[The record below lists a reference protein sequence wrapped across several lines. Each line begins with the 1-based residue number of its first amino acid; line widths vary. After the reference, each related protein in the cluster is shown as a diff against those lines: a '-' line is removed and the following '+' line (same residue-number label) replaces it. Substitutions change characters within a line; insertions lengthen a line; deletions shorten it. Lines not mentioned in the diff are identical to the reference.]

1 MDSLILFIAV
11 LFLSFSN
18 GSNDNFKGVATLFGS
33 ATTDYRKAI
42 NWATA
47 TTFLGSVASI
57 LLASTLVENFSGKGL
72 VPDEFV
78 LLPDFAISIALG
90 AALTVYIAT
99 KIGMPVSTTHS
110 LVGALTGA
118 ALIAVGMS
126 FNVAKLAGT
135 FLIPLIVSPLIAA
148 VLSLVTYL
156 VFRKTRI
163 QIGVTK
169 ETCICIGDEYIPVAE
184 NVEGSGIIKFNRSS
198 GHPKISVG
206 NNNDCVEVYQGK
218 LFGISAQRILDT
230 AHFLSSGVVS
240 FARGLNDTPKIV
252 GLLLIVNIL
261 DIEWGMLAVG
271 VAIAVGGL
279 LKAKKVGVTVSK
291 EITPMNPGQGFT
303 ANLIT
308 GILVTTASLHG
319 LPVSTTHVSV
329 GSIFGIGNATKQA
342 NIKTVSRILLSWV
355 LTLPLAA
362 FISALVFFL
371 LSRI

>member
-47 TTFLGSVASI
+47 TTFLGSIASI

-110 LVGALTGA
+110 LVGALAGA
-118 ALIAVGMS
+118 ALIAVGTS
-126 FNVAKLAGT
+126 FNFAKLSGT
-135 FLIPLIVSPLIAA
+135 FLLPLIVSPLIAA
-148 VLSLVTYL
+148 VLSLVTYF
-156 VFRKTRI
+156 VFRKIRI
-163 QIGVTK
+163 QMGVTK
-169 ETCICIGDEYIPVAE
+169 ETCVCIGNEYLPVAE
-184 NVEGSGIIKFNRSS
+184 NVKGNGAIKLNRST
-198 GHPKISVG
+198 GHTKISMV
-206 NNNDCVEVYQGK
+206 NKNECVEIYQGK
-218 LFGISAQRILDT
+218 LFGISAQQILDA

-261 DIEWGMLAVG
+261 NIELGLLAVG
-271 VAIAVGGL
+271 VAIAIGGL
-279 LKAKKVGVTVSK
+279 QKAKKVGLTVSK
-291 EITPMNPGQGFT
+291 DITPMNPGQGFT

-308 GILVTTASLHG
+308 GILVTTASIHG

-329 GSIFGIGNATKQA
+329 GSIFGIGNATKQT
-342 NIKTVSRILLSWV
+342 NIKTVSQILLSWV
-355 LTLPLAA
+355 LTIPFAA
-362 FISALVFFL
+362 FFSALVYFL
-371 LSRI
+371 LSQV